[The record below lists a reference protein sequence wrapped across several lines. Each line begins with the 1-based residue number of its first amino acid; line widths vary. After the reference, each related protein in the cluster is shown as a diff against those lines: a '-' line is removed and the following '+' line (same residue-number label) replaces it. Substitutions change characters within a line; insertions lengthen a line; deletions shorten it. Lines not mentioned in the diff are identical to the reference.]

1 MGVLG
6 DQMLYGP
13 PIEVAEPP
21 TRKIVKKGY
30 SKKQVE
36 KIARE
41 AALKTEAE
49 WKQYADM
56 LRIQKAALFQTVW
69 AMRRGDIDSCDTKE
83 VENFMSS
90 KAFEIAEKENFDL
103 KAAEK
108 KFNQKQKGDKK

>member
-13 PIEVAEPP
+13 PIEVEEPP
-21 TRKIVKKGY
+21 RRKIIKGY
-30 SKKQVE
+30 SKEQVE

-56 LRIQKAALFQTVW
+56 LRIQKAALFQTVK
-69 AMRRGDIDSCDTKE
+69 AMLRGDVDSKDAKA
-83 VENFMSS
+83 VEDFLSRKS
-90 KAFEIAEKENFDL
+90 FEFAEKENFDL
-103 KAAEK
+103 VAAEK
-108 KFNQKQKGDKK
+108 KFNQKNKGDK

>member
-13 PIEVAEPP
+13 PIEVEEPP
-21 TRKIVKKGY
+21 RRKIIKGY
-30 SKKQVE
+30 SKEQVE

-56 LRIQKAALFQTVW
+56 LRIQKAALHQTVA
-69 AMRRGDIDSCDTKE
+69 AMYQ
-83 VENFMSS
+83 S
-90 KAFEIAEKENFDL
+90 KVDCNDKDAIHDFLVKKGHEIADEENFDL
-103 KAAEK
+103 AAAEK
-108 KFNQKQKGDKK
+108 KFNQKGKSDKK